1 MKSTLLFSGLL
12 AAFLGIANISMAA
25 DGHFARHHPRRAEVN
40 HRLANQNRRIHHKV
54 RNGEMSHRQ
63 AHNLHRWHHQIRRD
77 ERRMAS
83 RHGGHITK
91 HEQQRLNHRE
101 NRVSRKIHR
110 A

>member
-1 MKSTLLFSGLL
+1 
-12 AAFLGIANISMAA
+12 
-25 DGHFARHHPRRAEVN
+25 
-40 HRLANQNRRIHHKV
+40 
-54 RNGEMSHRQ
+54 
-63 AHNLHRWHHQIRRD
+63 
-77 ERRMAS
+77 MAS